1 MRKLSEAEVMVEISK
16 TSVFSQTYSKANED
30 IKQLFKKLACA
41 SSIYS
46 CNNKGYA
53 KNMAETGYRL
63 AKTYRNGR
71 KIQNYC
77 MFTILINQIVID
89 LRTDRKPI
97 SSETLALAIIKER
110 FQGGE
115 EWHRF
120 RISNE
125 SELPETL
132 RLIEHFF

>member
-16 TSVFSQTYSKANED
+16 ASAFSDSYSKASED
-30 IKQLFKKLACA
+30 IKQLFQKLASE

-46 CNNKGYA
+46 CSDKGYA
-53 KNMAETGYRL
+53 KDMAETGYRL
-63 AKTYRNGR
+63 ARPYRTGR

-77 MFTILINQIVID
+77 MFTILSNQIVIN

-97 SSETLALAIIKER
+97 SSKTLDLVNKEDC
-110 FQGGE
+110 FEGGF

-120 RISNE
+120 RISKE

>member
-1 MRKLSEAEVMVEISK
+1 MSEAEVMVEISK
-16 TSVFSQTYSKANED
+16 ASVFSNTYLKAHED
-30 IKQLFKKLACA
+30 IKQLFKKLASE

-46 CNNKGYA
+46 CNDKGYA
-53 KNMAETGYRL
+53 KDMVETGYRL
-63 AKTYRNGR
+63 AKPYSTGR

-77 MFTILINQIVID
+77 MFTILSNQIVID

-97 SSETLALAIIKER
+97 PSETLDLVNKEDC
-110 FQGGE
+110 FQGGF
-115 EWHRF
+115 EWHSF
-120 RISNE
+120 RISKE

>member
-1 MRKLSEAEVMVEISK
+1 MRKMSEAEVMVEVSK
-16 TSVFSQTYSKANED
+16 ASVFSNTYSKANED
-30 IKQLFKKLACA
+30 IKLLFKKLASE

-46 CNNKGYA
+46 CNDKGYA

-63 AKTYRNGR
+63 AKTYRTGR

-77 MFTILINQIVID
+77 MFTILSRRIVID

-97 SSETLALAIIKER
+97 SSETLGLVNKEDC

-115 EWHRF
+115 EWHSF